1 MDDVNKN
8 ISEYNHIKIDII
20 ADVIC
25 PWCFIGYQIIKKVIT
40 NEKYQNVKLNWIPFI
55 LDSSIPLTGQKRKN
69 YLINK
74 FGSKH
79 YLIEDNINKF
89 ARKNNIIINLDKLE
103 VMPNTKKLHNI
114 IISDNKINMK
124 LEVAEEIMKKIF
136 VEGRD
141 LSQEIEINQII
152 DKYKIQYNNNN
163 IILIQKHTPISGVP
177 LFIFNNKWKIS
188 GVQNYKIFKN
198 VFELSL
204 LDLSR
209 EFIN

>member
-8 ISEYNHIKIDII
+8 ILVNNHIKIDII

-25 PWCFIGYQIIKKVIT
+25 PWCFIGCQIIKKAIT
-40 NEKYQNVKLNWIPFI
+40 NKKFQNIKFNWIPYF
-55 LDSSIPLTGQKRKN
+55 LNANIPSNGQKRKD

-74 FGSKH
+74 FGPKY

-89 ARKNNIIINLDKLE
+89 AHKNNIIINLDKLE

-136 VEGRD
+136 VEGRN

-163 IILIQKHTPISGVP
+163 II
-177 LFIFNNKWKIS
+177 
-188 GVQNYKIFKN
+188 
-198 VFELSL
+198 
-204 LDLSR
+204 
-209 EFIN
+209 